1 MTSGMNEVSNP
12 DGDKTYWVI
21 QNSWGS
27 GWGVDGFIKIAVEDG
42 EEVDNN
48 GDNMGIIRMYSYA
61 QWMNVK

>member
-1 MTSGMNEVSNP
+1 MNEVSNP
-12 DGDKTYWVI
+12 DSDKTYWVV

-42 EEVDNN
+42 PEVDRN
-48 GDNMGIIRMYSYA
+48 GDNMGIIRMYQYA